1 MPSLPL
7 SIVERLL
14 YNSQGGTGTMLRQAT
29 VADVPTVVA
38 LMNLA
43 FRGAGPGA
51 SWNTEAGYMEGDRT
65 SEALLLEEMAARPEA
80 FLLLQ
85 RPDDAAGLLGSVWL
99 EPVGDGVWYLGSLII
114 DPQRQNAGAGRRLL
128 DAAEA
133 WALERCARTIR
144 MKVINVRHTL
154 IAWYVRRGYRLTGEV
169 EPFPY
174 GDRRFG
180 TPKRPDL
187 SFVILDKSL
196 V

>member
-1 MPSLPL
+1 M
-7 SIVERLL
+7 
-14 YNSQGGTGTMLRQAT
+14 MLRQAT

-65 SEALLLEEMAARPEA
+65 TEALLLEEMAARPEA
-80 FLLLQ
+80 VLLLQ
-85 RPDDAAGLLGSVWL
+85 RPDDTADLLGSVWL
-99 EPVGDGVWYLGSLII
+99 EPAGGDVWYLGSLII
-114 DPQRQNAGAGRRLL
+114 DPGRQNAGAGRRLL
-128 DAAEA
+128 DAAET
-133 WALERCARTIR
+133 WALGRGARTIR

-174 GDRRFG
+174 DDQRFG
-180 TPKRPDL
+180 IPKRPDL

-196 V
+196 A